1 MPARSAE
8 VEAARVASAILINAL
23 IRRVEAE
30 GGHGMVLAKGD
41 ANAGAILLVLADRGM
56 TAGLRER
63 TLLATGAG
71 YGWTPTGPA
80 DLEAAGALADYLARR
95 RRSDPDLWAVELDH
109 PRAEAIAAELLG

>member
-1 MPARSAE
+1 MEPARI
-8 VEAARVASAILINAL
+8 ASAILVNAL
-23 IRRVEAE
+23 IRRVEAA

-41 ANAGAILLVLADRGM
+41 ASAGAILLVLADRGVN
-56 TAGLRER
+56 AGLRER

-80 DLEAAGALADYLARR
+80 DLSPAGTLADYVARR

-109 PRAEAIAAELLG
+109 PRAEAIAAELLR